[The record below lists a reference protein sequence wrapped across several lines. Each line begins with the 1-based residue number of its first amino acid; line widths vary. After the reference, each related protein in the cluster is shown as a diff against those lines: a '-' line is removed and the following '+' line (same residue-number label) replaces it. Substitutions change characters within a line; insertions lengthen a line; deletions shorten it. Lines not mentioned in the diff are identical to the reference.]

1 MGKTFLT
8 KRSFYIFSGIIIL
21 RGQAMLK
28 KRKLIVFILVILFV
42 IIAFILGSNLLYDAI
57 TSDPETE
64 NNYTP
69 VESTDTIASPSYPD
83 REIYN
88 TVQDLAFRNISEE
101 DLTYINDFVKYIYL
115 PLEGALYDGSLSNEI
130 KDPDHLIWT
139 IFDQTGEIIIGYAY
153 DTEIWDNRD
162 KYDCTDEEF
171 QEKYGEPVFYDNKY
185 DSQGMINELKKV
197 QDKISDDSFRSD
209 FENLIQLVQKM
220 SETHDAEYVYDAFE
234 ILHDMYYYL
243 FNYGPELALISGERE
258 QTMTYYGVLNVYK
271 EKFVLEEK

>member
-1 MGKTFLT
+1 
-8 KRSFYIFSGIIIL
+8 
-21 RGQAMLK
+21 MLK

-42 IIAFILGSNLLYDAI
+42 VIASILGSNLLYDAI

-69 VESTDTIASPSYPD
+69 IESTDTTTSPSYPD